1 MFEQASRLKLRFP
14 YKGQCTTEDLWDM
27 PLAHLDNIFKVLN
40 SEAKSQKEES
50 LLAVKTSENTILD
63 LQINIVKHV
72 VSVRLKEQEA
82 RKTLADR
89 ASQKQKLLGLAAEK
103 QEESLRGLSAEELL
117 RMASEL

>member
-14 YKGQCTTEDLWDM
+14 YKGQCTVEDLWDM
-27 PLAHLDNIFKVLN
+27 PLAHLDSIFKVLN

-63 LQINIVKHV
+63 LQIDIVKHV
-72 VSVRLKEQEA
+72 VSVRLKEQEE

-103 QEESLRGLSAEELL
+103 QEESLRGLGAEELL